1 MKEKVKT
8 KNSKSGFTLLEMLVV
23 VLIIGILAGIAL
35 PQYTLAVEKARLAE
49 GLQHMSY
56 IKKMIDLKAA
66 ECGYNYKCIAS
77 NGFDYLELSGG
88 EWADP
93 IDYELQNWLIALDS
107 TLNVCRWDNPV
118 NRNSLYTIGY
128 YIDDWQDLPTAP
140 KFCYSESTIGN
151 KICKML
157 ESEGFETEYYEE

>member
-1 MKEKVKT
+1 MKKKT
-8 KNSKSGFTLLEMLVV
+8 KIEKIKKGFTLIEMLVV

-49 GLQHMSY
+49 GLQHLSY

-66 ECGYNYKCIAS
+66 ECGYTYECIAS

-88 EWADP
+88 EWGDP
-93 IDYELQNWLIALDS
+93 VNYELQNWLISLDS
-107 TLNVCRWDNPV
+107 TLNVSRWDNPV
-118 NRNSLYTIGY
+118 NQNNPYTIGY
-128 YIDDWQDLPTAP
+128 YIDIWQDLPTAP
-140 KFCYSESTIGN
+140 KFCYSYSTIGN

-157 ESEGFETEYYEE
+157 ESQGFEPTYYE

>member
-1 MKEKVKT
+1 MKK
-8 KNSKSGFTLLEMLVV
+8 GFTLIEMLVV

-56 IKKMIDLKAA
+56 IRKMIDLKAA
-66 ECGYNYKCIAS
+66 ECGYNYECIEY
-77 NGFDYLELSGG
+77 NNDNYFDYLELTGG
-88 EWADP
+88 EWADFTWYQWENWSAALDVEFNIIRWNNP
-93 IDYELQNWLIALDS
+93 IDQNELYL
-107 TLNVCRWDNPV
+107 
-118 NRNSLYTIGY
+118 IGY
-128 YIDDWQDLPTAP
+128 GIGDWPDLPNAP

-157 ESEGFETEYYEE
+157 ESQGFEPTYYEE